1 MRFRASW
8 AVILAAALL
17 VGLLAYGVA
26 SKRTDTSIDDATNS
40 GKRIDAPTARLPV
53 LGADGESSLADYK
66 GKVVVLNFWASWCK
80 PCTEELPLLEKTH
93 KAISGDNALVLGAN
107 YQDVSDNALGFV
119 RRFKLTYPS
128 LRDKDGEFAD
138 QLRLARLPRDVRG
151 RPPGPDRR
159 DAARPGRP
167 EVARRDAAAAAEG
180 EGVRLALLALVLVVF
195 ATGAA
200 PRASLPDI
208 EDEVMCVECK
218 TALNVST
225 SAVAEQERDFIRR
238 QIALGKTK
246 QEVKDALVEQ
256 FGQGVLAT
264 PEEKGFDLA
273 AYLVPLVLGLL
284 ALAALAVA
292 ARRFRRRPDEAAAE
306 SEPLADDDARRLD
319 AELAAYDRR

>member
-1 MRFRASW
+1 M
-8 AVILAAALL
+8 
-17 VGLLAYGVA
+17 
-26 SKRTDTSIDDATNS
+26 
-40 GKRIDAPTARLPV
+40 
-53 LGADGESSLADYK
+53 
-66 GKVVVLNFWASWCK
+66 
-80 PCTEELPLLEKTH
+80 
-93 KAISGDNALVLGAN
+93 
-107 YQDVSDNALGFV
+107 
-119 RRFKLTYPS
+119 
-128 LRDKDGEFAD
+128 
-138 QLRLARLPRDVRG
+138 
-151 RPPGPDRR
+151 
-159 DAARPGRP
+159 
-167 EVARRDAAAAAEG
+167 
-180 EGVRLALLALVLVVF
+180 RLALLALVLLVF

-273 AYLVPLVLGLL
+273 AYLVPLGLL
-284 ALAALAVA
+284 AGALAALAVA
-292 ARRFRRRPDEAAAE
+292 ARRFRRRPEEAAAE
-306 SEPLADDDARRLD
+306 SEPLDDDDARRLD